1 MGINNL
7 FSGDACAA
15 AGRQFAA
22 QIGETN
28 AAWKEK

>member
-22 QIGETN
+22 QNGETN
-28 AAWKEK
+28 AAGDKK